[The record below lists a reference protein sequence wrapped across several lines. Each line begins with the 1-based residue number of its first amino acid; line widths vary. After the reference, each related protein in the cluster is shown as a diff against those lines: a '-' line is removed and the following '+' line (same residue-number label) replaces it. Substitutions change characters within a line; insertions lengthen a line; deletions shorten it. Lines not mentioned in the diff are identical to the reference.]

1 MASFKESWRNL
12 NPGRKRRF
20 VLLIFFIA
28 VIAGSVVAYKV
39 NRSSHPVANT
49 QDTKKPVVLDDRI
62 IEKSMVAESE
72 KAIRDFELEMADM
85 KKTINELQREKE
97 KRSSDTERQ
106 ASHINQ
112 VSPSGKALNIPP
124 PPPPLTQNSKPSAAT
139 IIPLRETIGE
149 ITIVSNPFS
158 DGLINKEPSDK
169 KKGTTSVYLPPS
181 FMEATLLTGLDAET
195 VESAQAQPEPVLLRI
210 KDLAVLPNR
219 IKANLKGCFAIAHG
233 YGKLSKERVLLRLV
247 TLSCLAKDGRS
258 VIDQSVKG
266 FVADED
272 GKNGLRGN
280 VVSRMGASISYATMA
295 GIFGGAGDALSAAA
309 TTQTTS
315 PLGSTAIIESTNLEK
330 AAIGGGLSSGSKEIQ
345 RLFLELARQATPI
358 IEVGATKTVTLII
371 TEGVTLEIKD
381 TCIGDQ
387 ECDN

>member
-1 MASFKESWRNL
+1 MASFSETWRNL

-20 VLLIFFIA
+20 VLLVFFVA

-39 NRSSHPVANT
+39 NRSSRPLANT
-49 QDTKKPVVLDDRI
+49 QDTKKPVILDNRI

-72 KAIRDFELEMADM
+72 KSRRELEIEVADI
-85 KKTINELQREKE
+85 KKTLDDLKREKE
-97 KRSSDTERQ
+97 KQSSDTERQ
-106 ASHINQ
+106 ARNIHKA
-112 VSPSGKALNIPP
+112 SPSRKTLNIPP
-124 PPPPLTQNSKPSAAT
+124 PPPPLALNSNPST
-139 IIPLRETIGE
+139 ERIVPLREMIGE

-158 DGLINKEPSDK
+158 DGIVEKSSDK
-169 KKGTTSVYLPPS
+169 KKGVTSVYLPPS

-219 IKANLKGCFAIAHG
+219 IKANLNGCFAIAHG

-309 TTQTTS
+309 TTQSTS